1 MNEREERMPND
12 RRQFMKLAAATV
24 ATGTAVTHAA
34 AQVPEQFKNIKAL
47 SFDFYGTV
55 LDVFSA
61 TAPACEQLFPGKG
74 TQLAQIWR
82 TKQLIYI
89 LMRNSMGR
97 HREFSRVTEDALVW
111 ASKSL
116 QLDLTA
122 EKKKQ
127 LVDVFFLG
135 QPAFPD
141 VKPGLE
147 ALKKQGVKLVVLANG
162 EQKTMEEG
170 ARRVGVLDL
179 FDDFISVEEV
189 KVYKVNP
196 RVYNFGADY
205 LKIANAELGFVAA
218 HSWDIMGAASAGLP
232 TFWIQRSPAE
242 VPEELGF
249 QASAVVKAMT
259 DLAPLLR
266 R

>member
-1 MNEREERMPND
+1 MSND
-12 RRQFMKLAAATV
+12 RREFMKLAVTAAAGAAV
-24 ATGTAVTHAA
+24 ATTPAV
-34 AQVPEQFKNIKAL
+34 AQATDQFKNVRAL
-47 SFDFYGTV
+47 AFDFYGTV

-61 TAPACEQLFPGKG
+61 TGPLCEQLFPGKG
-74 TQLAQIWR
+74 NQLAQIWR

-111 ASKSL
+111 AAKSL

-135 QPAFPD
+135 QSAFPD
-141 VKPGLE
+141 VKPSLE
-147 ALKKQGVKLVVLANG
+147 ALKKQGIKLAVLANG

-179 FDDFISVEEV
+179 FDDIISVEEV
-189 KVYKVNP
+189 KVYKVSP
-196 RVYNFGADY
+196 RVYNFGADH
-205 LKIANAELGFVAA
+205 LKITNAELGFVAA
-218 HSWDIMGAASAGLP
+218 HSWDIMGAASAGLT
-232 TFWIQRSPAE
+232 TFWIQRSPTE

-249 QASAVVKAMT
+249 RASATVKTMT

-266 R
+266 G